1 MVPPKKNK
9 GPGVDELG
17 TRACVAVAINTASMS
32 EVSEGEKMQSACE
45 GKVSVPTST
54 VFFDVNPTPGVVVDK
69 GPRTQMKY

>member
-54 VFFDVNPTPGVVVDK
+54 VFLMLIPPQG
-69 GPRTQMKY
+69 